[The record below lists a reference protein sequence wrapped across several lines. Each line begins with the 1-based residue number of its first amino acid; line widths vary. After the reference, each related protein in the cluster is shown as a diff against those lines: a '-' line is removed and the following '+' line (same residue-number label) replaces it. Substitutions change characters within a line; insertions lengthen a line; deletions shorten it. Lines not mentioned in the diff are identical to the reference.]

1 MTTSALAIASPRL
14 SVYSAA
20 YPIHPEAIT
29 EAIMVQV
36 TRRELLT
43 GAAALGASATV
54 PGARTRP
61 ASAQTTPKPELVV
74 AQGGD
79 VSKFDPHFSTSS
91 NDIRVSFNLFDNL
104 VSRFPNGKL
113 QPGLATE
120 WKLQGPTQW
129 TFKIRPG
136 VKWHTGDP
144 FTAAD
149 AKFSLERTWD
159 PKIGTRVS
167 TVFTT
172 IDRIEA
178 LDPSTL
184 VIHTKK
190 PDPLLPAR
198 LAFYGGQIVP
208 KKYVE
213 ASGNDTFNAKPVG
226 TGPVRFVS
234 WVKDDKLTV
243 EANPDYFGGKP
254 DFDRLIVRAIPET
267 APRIAALLKGEVDI
281 ITQLPPDQGER
292 VAANPATRV
301 VGALYAGL
309 YVLSVNSKRPPLDN
323 PLVKQALSLAI
334 DRELIVKELWKGR
347 GIVPSGP
354 IAKGDNHFD
363 PKLPPLAYNPKE
375 ARERLKK
382 AGYKGEEIIIET
394 TVAYVS
400 QDKAMSEAIA
410 AMWKDVGVN
419 VKVEV
424 IEYSVRA
431 QKNREK
437 SFKGVWWADP
447 TSTLGDPDGMMWR
460 LLGPGGIMDYWRDPK
475 FDELGNAARFSVDEK
490 FRSEAYREMTRVFL
504 ENFPW
509 MIVIQPYE
517 DYGLQ
522 KYVEFTPN
530 PNQQF
535 EIRRFNFKFRR
546 A

>member
-1 MTTSALAIASPRL
+1 MEL
-14 SVYSAA
+14 
-20 YPIHPEAIT
+20 
-29 EAIMVQV
+29 
-36 TRRELLT
+36 TRRDLLK
-43 GAAALGASATV
+43 GAAALGATAAGPLTAG
-54 PGARTRP
+54 GA
-61 ASAQTTPKPELVV
+61 ALAQTPQKKELVT
-74 AQGGD
+74 AQSGD
-79 VSKFDPHFSTSS
+79 ISKFDPHFSTSS
-91 NDIRVSFNLFDNL
+91 NDIRVSFNIFDNL
-104 VSRFPNGKL
+104 TSRHPDGKL
-113 QPGLATE
+113 YPGLATE
-120 WKLQGPTQW
+120 WKLEGQTTW
-129 TFKIRPG
+129 RFKLRSG
-136 VKWHTGDP
+136 VKFHNGDP
-144 FTAAD
+144 FTSAD
-149 AKFSLERTWD
+149 AKFSIERTYD
-159 PKIGTRVS
+159 PAAKTMVA
-167 TVFTT
+167 TALAT

-178 LDPSTL
+178 PDAHTL

-208 KKYVE
+208 KKYLESV
-213 ASGNDTFNAKPVG
+213 GNDTFNAKPVG
-226 TGPVRFVS
+226 TGPVRFGS
-234 WVKDDKLTV
+234 WVKDDRAVL
-243 EANPDYFGGKP
+243 EANPDYWGGKIAV
-254 DFDRLIVRAIPET
+254 DRWIMRPIPET

-292 VAANPATRV
+292 VAGNPSTRV
-301 VGALYAGL
+301 AGALYAGL
-309 YVLSVNSKRPPLDN
+309 YVLAVNSKRPPLDN

-334 DRELIVKELWKGR
+334 DRQAIAKELWRGR

-363 PKLPPLAYNPKE
+363 ASLPPMPYNPAE
-375 ARERLKK
+375 AKERLKK
-382 AGYKGEEIIIET
+382 AGYKNEEVFIET
-394 TVAYVS
+394 TVAYVA

-437 SFKGVWWADP
+437 SFKGVFWSDP

-460 LLGPGGIMDYWRDPK
+460 LLGPGGPQDYWREAK

-490 FRSEAYREMTRVFL
+490 FRAGAYKEMTRIFL
-504 ENFPW
+504 ENLPW
-509 MIVIQPYE
+509 LPVIQPYE

-522 KYVEFTPN
+522 KSVDFTPN

-535 EIRRFNFKFRR
+535 EVRRFNLKMR

>member
-1 MTTSALAIASPRL
+1 MRTSAPDLPVAPAANHRRSRRSTFCAPSRVRWKAVLVPLAPPPTMTTSALAIASLRL

-20 YPIHPEAIT
+20 YPIRPEAIT

-43 GAAALGASATV
+43 GAAALGAAATV
-54 PGARTRP
+54 RGARTRP

-104 VSRFPNGKL
+104 VSRYPDGKL
-113 QPGLATE
+113 HPGLATE

-149 AKFSLERTWD
+149 TKFSLERTWD

-208 KKYVE
+208 QKYIEKV
-213 ASGNDTFNAKPVG
+213 GNDILNRKPVG

-234 WVKDDKLTV
+234 WTKDDKLV
-243 EANPDYFGGKP
+243 LEANPDYWGGRV
-254 DFDRLIVRAIPET
+254 DFDRLTVRALPEM
-267 APRIAALLKGEVDI
+267 APRVAALLKGEVDL

-292 VAANPATRV
+292 VKANPGTIV
-301 VGALYAGL
+301 SGALYGGL
-309 YVLSVNSKRPPLDN
+309 YVLAVNSKRPPLDN

-334 DRELIVKELWKGR
+334 DREAIVKELWRGR
-347 GIVPSGP
+347 GVVPNSM

-363 PKLPPLAYNPKE
+363 ASLPPLAFNAGE
-375 ARERLKK
+375 AKTRLKK

-394 TVAYVS
+394 TSGYMAG
-400 QDKAMSEAIA
+400 DKPMAEAVQ
-410 AMWKDVGVN
+410 AMWRDVGVN
-419 VKVEV
+419 AKVEV
-424 IEYSVRA
+424 LEYSVRA
-431 QKNREK
+431 QRIREK
-437 SFKGVWWADP
+437 SFKGLWWSDP
-447 TSTLGDPDGMMWR
+447 TSTLSDPDGMFWR
-460 LLGPGGIMDYWRDPK
+460 LLAPRGPQHD
-475 FDELGNAARFSVDEK
+475 
-490 FRSEAYREMTRVFL
+490 
-504 ENFPW
+504 
-509 MIVIQPYE
+509 
-517 DYGLQ
+517 
-522 KYVEFTPN
+522 
-530 PNQQF
+530 
-535 EIRRFNFKFRR
+535 RRQS
-546 A
+546 